1 MKWMAEGEARQ
12 DPVTDEEMV
21 HAREV
26 CSMMLRY
33 TGRAGYYVQWRYVAA
48 IAAEFDVSCRAMIQ
62 GLGEMGARLE
72 VKGVDAMSCEP
83 RFGRRWQRIVLEPKT
98 ERRVRGLGRA
108 ASVMALRARVAR
120 EREEAEDGAV
130 AAAED
135 MDSEVVETRA

>member
-1 MKWMAEGEARQ
+1 VKWMAEGEARQ

-72 VKGVDAMSCEP
+72 EP